1 MKVKRPLKRPKSDA
15 GLEAAIRSVGG
26 LTRLANLLNV
36 KHPAISGWKRCPAER
51 VPEVSRLSGIPRHV
65 LRPDLY
71 EAPTP
76 PAPAGRKQREAA

>member
-1 MKVKRPLKRPKSDA
+1 MKKTRPWRRLKSDP
-15 GLEAAIRSVGG
+15 GLAAAIQSVGN
-26 LTRLANLLNV
+26 LTNLARQLGV
-36 KHPAISGWKRCPAER
+36 APPTISKWKRCPAER